1 MPVMR
6 KTLFGMLYVSG
17 IDEALCEVSAYMYSG
32 QETKPIVLRY
42 ADTVDL
48 SRAWHSLRRKCFT

>member
-1 MPVMR
+1 MSKVMPAMR

-17 IDEALCEVSAYMYSG
+17 IDEALREVSAFMYGG
-32 QETKPIVLRY
+32 QETKTIVLRY

-48 SRAWHSLRRKCFT
+48 NRAWPKM